1 MRTEISAK
9 IDNSS
14 QNFEINFVEKNKL
27 LIINQNE
34 FESILNESNFNQDDL
49 NEIILHND
57 SENKVYD
64 AVKFMIISLKKFLNW
79 QLFQMLNIKIE
90 TKIPIGSGLGSSG
103 SLAVGLASIFLIF
116 TNNILINETKLDF
129 TPTDLDLINKH
140 AFFIEKIF
148 HGNPS
153 GIDNTVSTFGN
164 YLIYKKGQDIESFKS
179 KQNLN
184 ILVVNSC
191 VPKKTLE
198 QVVKVRMLYNKH
210 ETIIE
215 PLLDA
220 VENLVDKFILILKN
234 NENNSKDLN
243 DLVSINQGILTSLSV
258 SNLELNKI
266 IETANLFGYSA
277 KITGAGGGGCC
288 YVLLN
293 NSLDLN
299 LNMMIEELK
308 KFNFL
313 PFQVCLGDFG
323 VKIENVQ
330 F

>member
-266 IETANLFGYSA
+266 IEIANFFGYSA

-323 VKIENVQ
+323 AKIENVQ

>member
-1 MRTEISAK
+1 LRTEISAK

-79 QLFQMLNIKIE
+79 QLFQILNIKIE

-266 IETANLFGYSA
+266 IEIANLFGYSA

>member
-1 MRTEISAK
+1 LRTEISAK

-49 NEIILHND
+49 NEIILHSD

-129 TPTDLDLINKH
+129 TPTDLDLINKY

-198 QVVKVRMLYNKH
+198 QVAKVRMLYNKH